1 MQKFFSEM
9 LPFLHFRKI
18 CGILVA
24 VAVMHYGHIKRS
36 EGSFV
41 AHLFAKKRFSA
52 VILAGGSSS
61 RMGGVSKQHQRL
73 LGTPVAIYTLRAF
86 ESCSECEEIIVV
98 SKADECPL
106 FEEYRSEYG
115 LKKLKTVLPGGK
127 TRQESAFIGMKAIG
141 EKISYIAI
149 HDAARCLITPQQI
162 GKVFTAATR
171 TDAATAACPATDTVK
186 FVSSA
191 MKTETEGQPDRSKLW
206 NMQTPQIFYAD
217 LYRAAAYTAAEKGF
231 AATDDCSLLE
241 NVGFGCTVVDCGR
254 ENIKITTPIDLVL
267 AEAILKARQ
276 KGE

>member
-1 MQKFFSEM
+1 MS
-9 LPFLHFRKI
+9 HF
-18 CGILVA
+18 
-24 VAVMHYGHIKRS
+24 
-36 EGSFV
+36 
-41 AHLFAKKRFSA
+41 FAKKQFSA
-52 VILAGGSSS
+52 VVLAGGSSS

-73 LGTPVAIYTLRAF
+73 LGTPVAVYTLKAF
-86 ESCSECEEIIVV
+86 ENCPRCTEIIVV

-106 FEEYRSEYG
+106 FESYKKEYG
-115 LKKLKTVLPGGK
+115 FEKLKCVLPGGSS
-127 TRQESAFIGMKAIG
+127 RQESAFIGMKAID
-141 EKISYIAI
+141 EKIAYIAI
-149 HDAARCLITPQQI
+149 HDAARCLITSEQI
-162 GKVFTAATR
+162 EQVFTAATR